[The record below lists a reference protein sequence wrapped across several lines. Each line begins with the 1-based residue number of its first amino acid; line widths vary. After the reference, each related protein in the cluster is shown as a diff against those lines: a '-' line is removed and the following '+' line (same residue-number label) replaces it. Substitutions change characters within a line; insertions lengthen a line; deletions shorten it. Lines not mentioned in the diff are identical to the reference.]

1 MLFLCY
7 PKCSTCKKAR
17 KWLDDNQL
25 SYTFRDITLENPS
38 KEELKEWIQ
47 GGSTPAR
54 KAFNTSG
61 MKYRAM
67 GLAQKLKDM
76 TEDEMLE
83 LLATDG
89 MLVKRPVLVHE
100 GGVLFGFRQT
110 QWEEAL
116 LK

>member
-7 PKCSTCKKAR
+7 PKCSTCKKAQ

-25 SYTFRDITLENPS
+25 SYEFRDITLQNPT
-38 KEELKEWIQ
+38 KVELKQWTQ
-47 GGSTPAR
+47 GSGTPAR

-61 MKYRAM
+61 MKYRAL
-67 GLAQKLKDM
+67 GLAQKLNDM
-76 TEDEMLE
+76 SEEEMLG
-83 LLATDG
+83 LLSTDG
-89 MLVKRPVLVHE
+89 MLVKRPVLVYE
-100 GGVLFGFRQT
+100 GGVLFGFRQA